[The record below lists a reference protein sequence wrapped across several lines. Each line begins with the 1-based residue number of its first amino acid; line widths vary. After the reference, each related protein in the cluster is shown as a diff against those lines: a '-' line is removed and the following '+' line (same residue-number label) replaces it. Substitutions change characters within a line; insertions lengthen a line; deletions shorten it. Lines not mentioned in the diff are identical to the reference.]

1 MADLLAL
8 ANAVIDDGKG
18 VQDIGPINRINH
30 ELSPIADGI
39 AVVEAFSH
47 CVLFET
53 DDGLLAFDT
62 SSHIGGARVVEA
74 IRKWRPHRFHTIV
87 YTHGHMDHAGG
98 CGAFIADASANG
110 QPRPRVVGHENV
122 AHRFERYR
130 LTDGYN
136 RIIND
141 RQFGQFAR
149 HGYSMSTGGAFLP
162 DTTPDP
168 DTEYRDTLDIN
179 VGGMAAR
186 LTHGR
191 GETDDHTWAWIP
203 EHKAICAG
211 DFFIWNFPNA
221 GNPQKAQRFPREW
234 AQALRA
240 MAAQGAELFL
250 PAHGLPIAG
259 AARIHRVLSEVAE
272 TLEGIVTQTLA
283 MMNAGARLND
293 IVHAVKVD
301 QAVLDKPYL
310 KPMYDEPEFVVR
322 NLWRQFGGW
331 YDGNPAHLKPAS
343 DVALAQEV
351 AHLAGGA
358 ETLAARAQAL
368 ADDDMRLA
376 CHLIEFAALADSES
390 SAIAAVRAEVYQRRR
405 GMETSLMAKGIF
417 GDAANAS
424 KRKLDA

>member
-8 ANAVIDDGKG
+8 SNAVIDDGKG
-18 VQDIGPINRINH
+18 VADIGPINRINH
-30 ELSPIADGI
+30 ELSPIAPGI

-53 DDGLLAFDT
+53 DAGLLAFDT
-62 SSHIGGARVVEA
+62 SSHAGGAKVVEA

-87 YTHGHMDHAGG
+87 YTHGHLDHVGG
-98 CGAFIADASANG
+98 AGAFIAAAEVRR
-110 QPRPRVVGHENV
+110 QLRPRVVGHENV
-122 AHRFERYR
+122 ARRFERYR

-136 RIIND
+136 RIINE

-149 HGYSMSTGGAFLP
+149 HGYSMATGGAFLP
-162 DTTPDP
+162 DTTPNP
-168 DTEYRDTLDIN
+168 DTTYRQTLTIE
-179 VGGMAAR
+179 VGGLAAE

-221 GNPQKAQRFPREW
+221 GNPQKAQRYPREW
-234 AQALRA
+234 AQVLRA
-240 MAAQGAELFL
+240 MAARGAELFL

-259 AARIHRVLSEVAE
+259 AARIRRVLSEVAE
-272 TLEGIVTQTLA
+272 TLEGIVRQTLA
-283 MMNAGARLND
+283 MMNDGARLND

-301 QAVLDKPYL
+301 AAVLERPYL
-310 KPMYDEPEFVVR
+310 RPMYDEPEFVVQ

-331 YDGNPAHLKPAS
+331 YDGNPANLKPAS

-358 ETLAARAQAL
+358 AALAARAQAL
-368 ADDDMRLA
+368 GAQDMRLA
-376 CHLIEFAALADSES
+376 CHLIEFAALAAPGDS
-390 SAIAAVRAEVYQRRR
+390 AVQSLRAEIYQRRR
-405 GMETSLMAKGIF
+405 DVETSLMAKGIF

-424 KRKLDA
+424 HGPRG